1 MDKLNKTSLLIDFYG
16 DLLTDKQKSVMIL
29 HYEQDMSFGEISEN
43 LNISR
48 QAVYDTL
55 KRSEKLLDN
64 YESKLGLV
72 EKFEAQKAK
81 LNELK
86 RIIINSNME
95 DKPKALKIIDDL
107 LEIY

>member
-72 EKFEAQKAK
+72 EKFESQKAK

-86 RIIINSNME
+86 NIIINSNME
-95 DKPKALKIIDDL
+95 DMSKALKIINDL